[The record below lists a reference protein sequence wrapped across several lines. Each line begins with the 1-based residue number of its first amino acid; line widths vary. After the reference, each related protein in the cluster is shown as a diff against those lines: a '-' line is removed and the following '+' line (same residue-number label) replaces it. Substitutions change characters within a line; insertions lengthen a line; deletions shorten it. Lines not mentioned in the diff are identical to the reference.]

1 MPHRVTHETKVGV
14 RGWDDR
20 WVSSEQVIPKWK
32 QRAAVWVGRVVV
44 FASVWSFLAIP
55 LHLVAPEYV
64 KRVDQAFDFFGIPA
78 GHTFFSAVY
87 LAVVGS
93 ALLRGKRA
101 ALLWVL
107 WVFEVLWLLSA
118 VAAVGLNSVRLANP
132 RDQDLIAEFGEVRLQ
147 DLEIAIAQVIVI
159 GAVIVLLWKI
169 RAAFPARLAPGTRR
183 QAVGALIAG
192 LLISVA
198 VSITLTQIF
207 PKTLDGQKEKIG
219 WAVIAALGQSRSKM
233 AGHEGHGWVGL
244 AVGAISAASLVIAF
258 AIFLRSVRRVR
269 YLSQL
274 EELNLRRLLLEYGER
289 DSLGYFA
296 TRRDKAVVFSPD
308 NEAAIAYR
316 VVNGVS
322 LASGD
327 PIGDP
332 AAWPGAIKRW
342 LAEARTY
349 GWSPAVLSASEEAA
363 HAYVDAGLRAL
374 AMGDEAIIDVP
385 DFTLEGRTM
394 RPVRQAVTRVQ
405 RAGYHAEVVRHGDLS
420 PETLAEYVRLAEAW
434 RGAQTERGFSMAL
447 GRLGDPSD
455 ARCVMVIARDSD
467 GAARGL
473 LSFVPWG
480 VRGVSLDLMRRD
492 PESVNGLMEFMVN
505 GLVEACGDLGVHH
518 ISLNFAMFREIFSDA
533 ERVGA
538 GPVLRLTNALL
549 TAASRFWQLESL
561 YQSNEKYLPRWSP
574 RLICYHRGSSLA
586 QVLLAAGT
594 AEGFLPAPRPWT
606 RVDSAKT
613 AERHAIMAADGGQF
627 AASVQQQEQELL
639 RPVLPDRKLTEQE
652 QIRRCKLDELIAKG
666 IDPYPVAVPRTET
679 LDRIQALH
687 PNLPPDH
694 HTGEEVSVTGR
705 VMRMRNHGA
714 LSFALLQDGLSGLQV
729 MLSAGTCGTE
739 AVENW
744 RRLVDIGDHVSVTGE
759 VVTSRRGELSVAA
772 SGWVMAAKCLHPLPD
787 KRKGFTDP
795 EARVRQ
801 RHLDLVMNPDTLQM
815 MQHRSTAVRALR
827 NGFETRGFIE
837 VETPMLQA
845 VHGGANAR
853 PFITHINAYDTELF
867 LRIAP
872 ELFLKRLSVG
882 GLGKVFE
889 LNRNFRNEGADATH
903 NPEFTSVEA
912 YQPYADYNV
921 MRELTRELLI
931 EAATAV
937 FGKPVVQRADGEID
951 ISGDWPVITVHDAVG
966 RAIGVPIDS
975 GTPIE
980 RLRELC
986 AEHGVHAAFNLSAGE
1001 LVLELYD
1008 ELVEPAT
1015 TLPTF
1020 YTDFPL
1026 ETSPLTRTHR
1036 TDPRLAERWD
1046 LVAFGAEIGTAYSE
1060 LVDPVE
1066 QRRRLTEQS
1075 LKAAAGDPEAM
1086 SLDEDF
1092 LTALEYAMP
1101 PTGGLG
1107 IGVDRVMMML
1117 TGQNIRATLAF
1128 PFVRPTPRS

>member
-1 MPHRVTHETKVGV
+1 M
-14 RGWDDR
+14 
-20 WVSSEQVIPKWK
+20 SSQQDVPNW
-32 QRAAVWVGRVVV
+32 QHRAAVWVGRVVV
-44 FASVWSFLAIP
+44 AASVWSFLAIP
-55 LHLVAPEYV
+55 LHLFAPAYV
-64 KRVDQAFDFFGIPA
+64 RKVDLIFEFFGIPA

-87 LAVVGS
+87 LAVIGS

-107 WVFEVLWLLSA
+107 LVFEVLWLVTQIAA
-118 VAAVGLNSVRLANP
+118 VAFTSVRLANP
-132 RDQDLIAEFGEVRLQ
+132 DDAELLEEFGGPARIQ
-147 DLEIAIAQVIVI
+147 DLELGIAQLVVVS
-159 GAVIVLLWKI
+159 ALIVLLWTI
-169 RAAFPARLAPGTRR
+169 RGAFPARVAPGSRR
-183 QAVGALIAG
+183 QAIAALVAG
-192 LLISVA
+192 LMISIA

-207 PKTLDGQKEKIG
+207 PNTLSGQKEKIG
-219 WAVIAALGQSRSKM
+219 WAVMAALGQSRTRIG

-269 YLSQL
+269 YLSQP
-274 EELNLRRLLLEYGER
+274 EELHLRRLLLQYGER

-327 PIGDP
+327 PLGDP
-332 AAWPGAIKRW
+332 AAWPGAINRW

-374 AMGDEAIIDVP
+374 AMGDEAIIDVA

-394 RPVRQAVTRVQ
+394 RPVRQAVTRAQ
-405 RAGYHAEVVRHGDLS
+405 RSGYHAEVVRHGDLS
-420 PETLAEYVRLAEAW
+420 PATLAKYVELAEHW

-447 GRLGDPSD
+447 GRLGDASD
-455 ARCVMVIARDSD
+455 ARCVMVIARDAD
-467 GAARGL
+467 GAVRGL

-505 GLVEACGDLGVHH
+505 ALVDSCGDLGVHH

-538 GPVLRLTNALL
+538 GPVLRITNALL

-574 RLICYHRGSSLA
+574 RLICYSRGASLA

-606 RVDSAKT
+606 RVDTLET

-627 AASVQQQEQELL
+627 ALAVRKQEEELL
-639 RPVLPDRKLTEQE
+639 RPALPDRRLTEQE
-652 QIRRCKLDELIAKG
+652 RIRRGKLAGLVAAG
-666 IDPYPVAVPRTET
+666 IEPYPVSVPRTET
-679 LDRIQALH
+679 LERIREVHQ
-687 PNLPPDH
+687 NLPADH
-694 HTGEEVSVTGR
+694 RTGHQVSVTGR
-705 VMRMRNHGA
+705 VTRMRNHGGLA
-714 LSFALLQDGLSGLQV
+714 FAELQDGLASLQV
-729 MLSAGTCGTE
+729 MLTADTCGVTSLE
-739 AVENW
+739 HW

-759 VVTSRRGELSVAA
+759 VVTSRRGELSLAA
-772 SGWVMAAKCLHPLPD
+772 TGWLMAAKCLHPLPD
-787 KRKGFTDP
+787 KRNGFTDP

-801 RHLDLVMNPDTLQM
+801 RHLDLVMNPDSLQM
-815 MQHRSTAVRALR
+815 MQYRSTAVRALR
-827 NGFETRGFIE
+827 NGFESRGFIE

-853 PFITHINAYDTELF
+853 PFVTHINAYDTDLF

-912 YQPYADYNV
+912 YQPYADYV
-921 MRELTRELLI
+921 TMLELTRELLI

-937 FGKPVVQRADGEID
+937 FGKPVVQRPDGEVD
-951 ISGDWPVITVHDAVG
+951 ISGDWPVVTVHDAVS
-966 RAIGVPIDS
+966 RATGVQVDS
-975 GTPIE
+975 GTSVE
-980 RLRELC
+980 RLREIC
-986 AEHGVHAAFNLSAGE
+986 AEHGVHAGFDLSAGE

-1008 ELVEPAT
+1008 ELVEPTT

-1020 YTDFPL
+1020 YTDFPV

-1036 TDPRLAERWD
+1036 NNPRLAERWD

-1092 LTALEYAMP
+1092 LSALEYAMP

-1128 PFVRPTPRS
+1128 PFVRPAPRL

>member
-1 MPHRVTHETKVGV
+1 MISQ
-14 RGWDDR
+14 
-20 WVSSEQVIPKWK
+20 VSSEQVIPKWQ
-32 QRAAVWVGRVVV
+32 QRAAVWVGRAVL
-44 FASVWSFLAIP
+44 FAAVCSFIAVP
-55 LHLVAPEYV
+55 LHLFAPEFV
-64 KRVDQAFDFFGIPA
+64 KDAEGVIEFFGIPA
-78 GHTFFSAVY
+78 GHTFLSAVY

-107 WVFEVLWLLSA
+107 WVFEGLWLLEQIA
-118 VAAVGLNSVRLANP
+118 NLGFISVQIANP
-132 RDQDLIAEFGEVRLQ
+132 NDPELNAKFGPASFG
-147 DLEIAIAQVIVI
+147 DLELSIAQVIVPILMI
-159 GAVIVLLWKI
+159 GLLWTI
-169 RAAFPARLAPGTRR
+169 RSSFPARLAPGTRR
-183 QAVGALIAG
+183 LAIGALITG
-192 LLISVA
+192 LVISIA
-198 VSITLTQIF
+198 ISITLTQVF
-207 PKTLDGQKEKIG
+207 PHTLRGQREKIG
-219 WAVIAALGQSRSKM
+219 WGIVAALGQSRTRM
-233 AGHEGHGWVGL
+233 GADHEGHGWVGL
-244 AVGAISAASLVIAF
+244 TVGFISAASLVIAF
-258 AIFLRSVRRVR
+258 AIFLRSVQRVR
-269 YLSQL
+269 YLSQV
-274 EELNLRRLLLEYGER
+274 EELQVRRLLLEYGER

-308 NEAAIAYR
+308 NNAAIAYR

-327 PIGDP
+327 PLGDP
-332 AAWPGAIKRW
+332 AAWPGAIQRW

-363 HAYVDAGLRAL
+363 QAYAAAGLRAL
-374 AMGDEAIIDVP
+374 AMGDEAIIDVA

-394 RPVRQAVTRVQ
+394 RPVRQAVTRAH
-405 RAGYHAEVVRHGDLS
+405 RAGYHAEVRRHGDLS
-420 PETLAEYVRLAEAW
+420 PDVLHEYVRLAEQW
-434 RGAQTERGFSMAL
+434 RGGQTERGFSMAL
-447 GRLGDPSD
+447 GRLGDPAD

-467 GAARGL
+467 GAVRGL

-492 PESVNGLMEFMVN
+492 PESVNGLMEFMVAS
-505 GLVEACGDLGVHH
+505 LVDACGDLGVHH

-533 ERVGA
+533 ERIGA
-538 GPVLRLTNALL
+538 GPVLRITNALL

-574 RLICYHRGSSLA
+574 RLICYSRGASLA

-606 RVDSAKT
+606 RVDTAET
-613 AERHAIMAADGGQF
+613 AERHAIMAADGGRF
-627 AASVQQQEQELL
+627 AAAVREQEEELL
-639 RPVLPDRKLTEQE
+639 RPAVPDRRLTEQE
-652 QIRRCKLDELIAKG
+652 QIRRAKLAGLVAAG
-666 IDPYPVAVPRTET
+666 IEPYPVSVPRTET
-679 LDRIQALH
+679 LERIRALH
-687 PNLPPDH
+687 QNLPADH
-694 HTGEEVSVTGR
+694 HTGQEVSVTGR
-705 VMRMRNHGA
+705 VMRMRNHGG
-714 LSFALLQDGLSGLQV
+714 LSFAQLQDGLADLQV
-729 MLSAGTCGTE
+729 MLTAEACGDE
-739 AVENW
+739 ALEHW
-744 RRLVDIGDHVSVTGE
+744 RKLVDIGDHVSVTGE
-759 VVTSRRGELSVAA
+759 VVTSRRGELSIAA
-772 SGWVMAAKCLHPLPD
+772 TGWVMAAKCLHPLPD

-801 RHLDLVMNPDTLQM
+801 RHLDLVMNPESLQM

-827 NGFETRGFIE
+827 NGFEARGFIE

-853 PFITHINAYDTELF
+853 PFVTHINAYDTELF

-912 YQPYADYNV
+912 YQPYADYIV

-931 EAATAV
+931 ETATAV
-937 FGKPVVQRADGEID
+937 FGKPLVKRPDGEID
-951 ISGDWPVITVHDAVG
+951 ISGDWPVISVHDAVS
-966 RAIGVPIDS
+966 RAVGVEIDA
-975 GTPIE
+975 GTSVE
-980 RLRELC
+980 RLRCLC
-986 AEHGVHAAFNLSAGE
+986 AEHGVHVAFDLSAGE

-1008 ELVEPAT
+1008 ELVEPQT
-1015 TLPTF
+1015 TTPTF

-1036 TDPRLAERWD
+1036 SDPRLAERWD

-1092 LTALEYAMP
+1092 LSALEYAMP

-1107 IGVDRVMMML
+1107 IGIDRVMMML
-1117 TGQNIRATLAF
+1117 TGQNIRSTLAF
-1128 PFVRPTPRS
+1128 PFVRPAPRP

>member
-1 MPHRVTHETKVGV
+1 MR
-14 RGWDDR
+14 
-20 WVSSEQVIPKWK
+20 SEQAVVIPVW
-32 QRAAVWVGRVVV
+32 QHRAAVWVGRVVV
-44 FASVWSFLAIP
+44 LASVWSFVAIP
-55 LHLVAPEYV
+55 LHIGAPILV
-64 KRVDQAFDFFGIPA
+64 KHVDMAFDFVGIPA
-78 GHTFFSAVY
+78 GHTIFSAVY

-107 WVFEVLWLLSA
+107 WVFEALWLL
-118 VAAVGLNSVRLANP
+118 GLTAYIAFSTVRLSSP
-132 RDQDLIAEFGEVRLQ
+132 GGSEWLSDLDRTTVQ
-147 DLEIAIAQVIVI
+147 DLEWAIVQWVVVA
-159 GAVIVLLWKI
+159 ALIVLLWKI
-169 RAAFPARLAPGTRR
+169 RGAFPARLAPGTRR
-183 QAVGALIAG
+183 LAVGALVFG
-192 LLISVA
+192 MLISIA

-207 PKTLDGQKEKIG
+207 PRTLSGQRQKIG
-219 WAVIAALGQSRSKM
+219 WAIVAALGQSRSKLG
-233 AGHEGHGWVGL
+233 GHEGHGWVGL
-244 AVGAISAASLVIAF
+244 TVGAISAASLVIAF
-258 AIFLRSVRRVR
+258 WIFLRSVQRVR
-269 YLSQL
+269 YLTQP
-274 EELNLRRLLLEYGER
+274 EELEVRRLLLLHGER

-296 TRRDKAVVFSPD
+296 TRRDKAVVFAPD
-308 NEAAIAYR
+308 NNAAIAYR

-327 PIGDP
+327 PLGDP
-332 AAWPGAIKRW
+332 VAWPAAIQRW
-342 LAEARTY
+342 LVEARTY

-363 HAYVDAGLRAL
+363 QAYVDAGLRAL
-374 AMGDEAIIDVP
+374 SMGDEAIIDVA

-420 PETLAEYVRLAEAW
+420 PETLAQYVHLAERW
-434 RGAQTERGFSMAL
+434 RGARTERGFSMAL
-447 GRLGDPSD
+447 GRLGDPAD
-455 ARCVMVIARDSD
+455 ARCVMVIARDAD
-467 GAARGL
+467 GVVRGL

-492 PESVNGLMEFMVN
+492 PESANGLMEFMVTS
-505 GLVEACGDLGVHH
+505 LIEASGDLGIHR

-574 RLICYHRGSSLA
+574 RLMCYSRGASLA
-586 QVLLAAGT
+586 QVVLAAGT

-606 RVDSAKT
+606 RVDTVET
-613 AERHAIMAADGGQF
+613 AERHAIMAADGRAFASAVRGQ
-627 AASVQQQEQELL
+627 EEELL
-639 RPVLPDRKLTEQE
+639 RPALPERKLTEQE
-652 QIRRCKLDELIAKG
+652 QIRRAKLTELVAAG
-666 IDPYPVAVPRTET
+666 IDPYPVSVPRTET
-679 LDRIQALH
+679 LERVRELY

-694 HTGEEVSVTGR
+694 HTDHLVSVTGR
-705 VMRMRNHGA
+705 VMRMRNHGG
-714 LSFALLQDGLSGLQV
+714 LSFAQLQDGLTQLQV
-729 MLSAGTCGTE
+729 MFTAEACGDVPLE
-739 AVENW
+739 QW

-759 VVTSRRGELSVAA
+759 VVTSRRGELSIAA
-772 SGWVMAAKCLHPLPD
+772 TSWVMAAKCLHPLPD

-801 RHLDLVMNPDTLQM
+801 RHIDLVMNPDSLRM
-815 MQHRSTAVRALR
+815 MQQRSAAVRAMR

-853 PFITHINAYDTELF
+853 PFVTHINAYDTELF

-882 GLGKVFE
+882 GMGKIFE

-912 YQPYADYNV
+912 YQPYADYHV

-937 FGKPVVQRADGEID
+937 FGKPVVRRADGEID
-951 ISGDWPVITVHDAVG
+951 ISGEWPVVTVHDAVG
-966 RAIGVPIDS
+966 QAAGTEIDPN
-975 GTPIE
+975 TPVE
-980 RLRELC
+980 RLREIC
-986 AEHGVHAAFNLSAGE
+986 AEHGLHTTFEMSAGE

-1008 ELVEPAT
+1008 ELVEPNT
-1015 TLPTF
+1015 TFPTF

-1026 ETSPLTRTHR
+1026 ETSPLTRNHR
-1036 TDPRLAERWD
+1036 SDPRLAERWD

-1092 LTALEYAMP
+1092 LSALEYAMP

-1117 TGQNIRATLAF
+1117 TGQNIRSTLAF
-1128 PFVRPTPRS
+1128 PFVRPSVRD

>member
-1 MPHRVTHETKVGV
+1 V
-14 RGWDDR
+14 R
-20 WVSSEQVIPKWK
+20 SEQQAVVPKW
-32 QRAAVWVGRVVV
+32 QHHAAVWVGRVVV
-44 FASVWSFLAIP
+44 LASVWSFLAIP
-55 LHLVAPEYV
+55 LHMFAPAYV
-64 KRVDQAFDFFGIPA
+64 KRVDMAFDFVGIPA
-78 GHTFFSAVY
+78 GHTIFSAVY

-107 WVFEVLWLLSA
+107 WVFEGLWLL
-118 VAAVGLNSVRLANP
+118 GLTGYIAFSTVRLNNP
-132 RDQDLIAEFGEVRLQ
+132 HSSEWLSDFDRTTVQ
-147 DLEIAIAQVIVI
+147 DLEWSIVQWVVV
-159 GAVIVLLWKI
+159 AALIVLLWMI
-169 RAAFPARLAPGTRR
+169 RGAFPARLAPGTRR
-183 QAVGALIAG
+183 LAIGALVLG
-192 LLISVA
+192 MMISIA

-207 PKTLDGQKEKIG
+207 PNTLSGQRQKIG

-233 AGHEGHGWVGL
+233 GGHEGHGWIGLLVG
-244 AVGAISAASLVIAF
+244 GISAASLVIAF
-258 AIFLRSVRRVR
+258 WIFLRSVQRVR
-269 YLSQL
+269 YLTQP
-274 EELNLRRLLLEYGER
+274 EELDVRRLLLLHGER

-296 TRRDKAVVFSPD
+296 TRRDKAVVFSPGKD
-308 NEAAIAYR
+308 AAIAYR

-327 PIGDP
+327 PLGDP
-332 AAWPGAIKRW
+332 VAWPGAIQQW
-342 LAEARTY
+342 LTEARRY

-374 AMGDEAIIDVP
+374 SMGDEAIIDVA

-405 RAGYHAEVVRHGDLS
+405 RAGYHAEVVRQGDLS
-420 PETLAEYVRLAEAW
+420 PETLHEYVHLAEKW
-434 RGAQTERGFSMAL
+434 RGARTERGFSMAL
-447 GRLGDPSD
+447 GRLGDSAD
-455 ARCVMVIARDSD
+455 TRCVMVIARDAD
-467 GAARGL
+467 GAVRGL

-492 PESVNGLMEFMVN
+492 PESANGLMEFMVTS
-505 GLVEACGDLGVHH
+505 LVEACGDLGVHR

-538 GPVLRLTNALL
+538 GPVLRLTSALL

-574 RLICYHRGSSLA
+574 RLICYSRGASLA

-594 AEGFLPAPRPWT
+594 AEGFLPAPQPWT
-606 RVDSAKT
+606 RVDSADMAEL
-613 AERHAIMAADGGQF
+613 AERHAIMAADGGAF
-627 AASVQQQEQELL
+627 AAAVREQDEKLL
-639 RPVLPDRKLTEQE
+639 RPALPEPKLTEQE
-652 QIRRCKLDELIAKG
+652 RIRRTKLAELVAAG
-666 IDPYPVAVPRTET
+666 IDPYPVCVPRTET
-679 LDRIQALH
+679 LERVRELY
-687 PNLPPDH
+687 PNLPPDR
-694 HTGEEVSVTGR
+694 HTGQTVSVTGR
-705 VMRMRNHGA
+705 VLRMRDHGA
-714 LSFALLQDGLSGLQV
+714 LAFAQLQDGLAQLQV
-729 MLSAGTCGTE
+729 MLTAEACGD
-739 AVENW
+739 VPLDQW
-744 RRLVDIGDHVSVTGE
+744 RRLVDIGDHVSVTGQ
-759 VVTSRRGELSVAA
+759 VVTSRRGELSVAVT
-772 SGWVMAAKCLHPLPD
+772 SWVMAAKCLHPLPD

-801 RHLDLVMNPDTLQM
+801 RHIDLVMNPDSLRM
-815 MQHRSTAVRALR
+815 MQHRSAAVRALR
-827 NGFETRGFIE
+827 NGFEARGFIE

-882 GLGKVFE
+882 GMGKIFE

-912 YQPYADYNV
+912 YQPYADYHV

-937 FGKPVVQRADGEID
+937 FGKPVVRRGADEID
-951 ISGDWPVITVHDAVG
+951 ISGEWPVLTVHDAVG
-966 RAIGVPIDS
+966 RAA
-975 GTPIE
+975 GTSISPDTPVE
-980 RLRELC
+980 RLREVC
-986 AEHGVHAAFNLSAGE
+986 AEHGVHTTFEMTAGE

-1008 ELVEPAT
+1008 ELVEPNT
-1015 TLPTF
+1015 TFPTF

-1026 ETSPLTRTHR
+1026 ETSPLTRNHR
-1036 TDPRLAERWD
+1036 TDSRLAERWD

-1092 LTALEYAMP
+1092 LSALEYAMP

-1117 TGQNIRATLAF
+1117 TGQNIRSTLAF
-1128 PFVRPTPRS
+1128 PFVRPAPRD

>member
-1 MPHRVTHETKVGV
+1 MWQHR
-14 RGWDDR
+14 
-20 WVSSEQVIPKWK
+20 S
-32 QRAAVWVGRVVV
+32 AVWVGRVVV
-44 FASVWSFLAIP
+44 LASVWSFLAIP
-55 LHLVAPEYV
+55 LHIGAPIFV
-64 KRVDQAFDFFGIPA
+64 KHVDMAFDFVGIPA

-107 WVFEVLWLLSA
+107 WVFEALWLL
-118 VAAVGLNSVRLANP
+118 GLTAYIAFSTVRLSSP
-132 RDQDLIAEFGEVRLQ
+132 GGTEWLSDLDRTTVQ
-147 DLEIAIAQVIVI
+147 DLEWAIIQWVVVA
-159 GAVIVLLWKI
+159 ALIVLLWKI
-169 RAAFPARLAPGTRR
+169 RGAFPARLAPGTRR
-183 QAVGALIAG
+183 LAVGALVFG
-192 LLISVA
+192 MLISIA
-198 VSITLTQIF
+198 VSVTLTQIF
-207 PKTLDGQKEKIG
+207 PRTLSGQRQKIG
-219 WAVIAALGQSRSKM
+219 WAIIAALGQSRSKLG
-233 AGHEGHGWVGL
+233 GHEGHGWIGL

-258 AIFLRSVRRVR
+258 WIFLRSVQRVR
-269 YLSQL
+269 YLTQA
-274 EELNLRRLLLEYGER
+274 EELGVRRLLLLHGER

-327 PIGDP
+327 PLGDP
-332 AAWPGAIKRW
+332 LAWPAAIHRW
-342 LAEARTY
+342 LAEARRY

-363 HAYVDAGLRAL
+363 QAYVDAGLRAL
-374 AMGDEAIIDVP
+374 SMGDEAIIDVA

-405 RAGYHAEVVRHGDLS
+405 RAGYHAEVVRAGDLS
-420 PETLAEYVRLAEAW
+420 PETLAQYVHLAERW
-434 RGAQTERGFSMAL
+434 RGARTERGFSMAL
-447 GRLGDPSD
+447 GRLGDPAD
-455 ARCVMVIARDSD
+455 ARCVMVIARDTE
-467 GAARGL
+467 GVVRGL

-492 PESVNGLMEFMVN
+492 PESANGLMEFMVTS
-505 GLVEACGDLGVHH
+505 LIEASRDLGIHR

-549 TAASRFWQLESL
+549 TGASRFWQLESL

-574 RLICYHRGSSLA
+574 RLMCYSRGASLA
-586 QVLLAAGT
+586 QVVLAAGT

-606 RVDSAKT
+606 RVDSVEA
-613 AERHAIMAADGGQF
+613 AERHAIMAADGRAF
-627 AASVQQQEQELL
+627 ATAVREQENELL
-639 RPVLPDRKLTEQE
+639 RPALPERKLTEQE
-652 QIRRCKLDELIAKG
+652 QIRRAKLLELVAAG
-666 IDPYPVAVPRTET
+666 IDPYPVSVPRTET
-679 LDRIQALH
+679 LERVRELY

-694 HTGEEVSVTGR
+694 HTDHLVSVTGR
-705 VMRMRNHGA
+705 VMRMRDHGGLA
-714 LSFALLQDGLSGLQV
+714 FAQLQDGAIELQV
-729 MLSAGTCGTE
+729 MFTAEACGDVPLE
-739 AVENW
+739 QW

-759 VVTSRRGELSVAA
+759 VVTSRRGELSIAA
-772 SGWVMAAKCLHPLPD
+772 TSWVMAAKCLHPLPD

-801 RHLDLVMNPDTLQM
+801 RHIDMVMNPDSLRM
-815 MQHRSTAVRALR
+815 MQQRSAAVRALR
-827 NGFETRGFIE
+827 NGFEARGFIE

-853 PFITHINAYDTELF
+853 PFATHINAYDTELF

-882 GLGKVFE
+882 GMGKIFE

-912 YQPYADYNV
+912 YQPYADYQV
-921 MRELTRELLI
+921 MRELTRELLV

-937 FGKPVVQRADGEID
+937 FGKPVVRRADGEID
-951 ISGDWPVITVHDAVG
+951 VSGEWPVVTVHDAVG
-966 RAIGVPIDS
+966 RAAGVDLDS
-975 GTPIE
+975 NTPVE
-980 RLRELC
+980 RLREIC
-986 AEHGVHAAFNLSAGE
+986 AEHRLHTTFEMSAGE

-1008 ELVEPAT
+1008 ELVEPNTAF
-1015 TLPTF
+1015 PTF

-1026 ETSPLTRTHR
+1026 ETSPLTRNHR
-1036 TDPRLAERWD
+1036 ADPRLAERWD

-1092 LTALEYAMP
+1092 LSALEYAMP

-1117 TGQNIRATLAF
+1117 TGQNIRSTLAF
-1128 PFVRPTPRS
+1128 PFVRPAPRD

>member
-1 MPHRVTHETKVGV
+1 MR
-14 RGWDDR
+14 
-20 WVSSEQVIPKWK
+20 SEQAVVIPVW
-32 QRAAVWVGRVVV
+32 QHRAAVWVGRVVV
-44 FASVWSFLAIP
+44 LASVWSFLAIP
-55 LHLVAPEYV
+55 LHIGAPILV
-64 KRVDQAFDFFGIPA
+64 KHVDMAFDFVGIPA

-107 WVFEVLWLLSA
+107 WVFEALWLL
-118 VAAVGLNSVRLANP
+118 GLTAYIAFSSVRLSSPGGAEWLS
-132 RDQDLIAEFGEVRLQ
+132 DLDRTTVQ
-147 DLEIAIAQVIVI
+147 DLEWAIVQWVVVAAI
-159 GAVIVLLWKI
+159 IVLLWKI
-169 RAAFPARLAPGTRR
+169 RGAFPARLAPGTRR
-183 QAVGALIAG
+183 LAVGALVFG
-192 LLISVA
+192 MLISIA

-207 PKTLDGQKEKIG
+207 PRTLSGQRQKIG
-219 WAVIAALGQSRSKM
+219 WAIIAALGQSRSKLG
-233 AGHEGHGWVGL
+233 GHEGHGWIGL
-244 AVGAISAASLVIAF
+244 SVGAISAASLVIAF
-258 AIFLRSVRRVR
+258 WIFLRSVQRVR
-269 YLSQL
+269 YLTQA
-274 EELNLRRLLLEYGER
+274 EELEVRRLLLLHGER

-296 TRRDKAVVFSPD
+296 TRRDKAIVFSPD
-308 NEAAIAYR
+308 NDAAIAYR

-327 PIGDP
+327 PLGDP
-332 AAWPGAIKRW
+332 LAWPAAIQRW
-342 LAEARTY
+342 LEEARRY

-363 HAYVDAGLRAL
+363 QAYVDAGLRAL
-374 AMGDEAIIDVP
+374 SMGDEAIIDVA

-420 PETLAEYVRLAEAW
+420 PQTLAQYVHLAERW
-434 RGAQTERGFSMAL
+434 RGARTERGFSMAL
-447 GRLGDPSD
+447 GRLGDPAD
-455 ARCVMVIARDSD
+455 ARCVMVIARDAD
-467 GAARGL
+467 GVVRGL

-492 PESVNGLMEFMVN
+492 PESANGLMEFMVTS
-505 GLVEACGDLGVHH
+505 LIEASGDLGVHR

-549 TAASRFWQLESL
+549 TGASRFWQLESL

-574 RLICYHRGSSLA
+574 RLMCYSRGASLA
-586 QVLLAAGT
+586 QVVLAAGT

-606 RVDSAKT
+606 RVDTVET
-613 AERHAIMAADGGQF
+613 AERHAIMAADGRAF
-627 AASVQQQEQELL
+627 ATAVREQENELL
-639 RPVLPDRKLTEQE
+639 RPALPERKLTEQE
-652 QIRRCKLDELIAKG
+652 QIRRTKLTELVAAG
-666 IDPYPVAVPRTET
+666 IDPYPVSVPRTET
-679 LDRIQALH
+679 LERVRELY

-694 HTGEEVSVTGR
+694 HTDHQVSVTGR
-705 VMRMRNHGA
+705 VMRMRNHGGLA
-714 LSFALLQDGLSGLQV
+714 FAQLQDGLTQLQV
-729 MLSAGTCGTE
+729 MFTAEACGDVPLE
-739 AVENW
+739 QW

-759 VVTSRRGELSVAA
+759 VVTSRRGELSIAA
-772 SGWVMAAKCLHPLPD
+772 TSWVMAAKCLHPLPD

-801 RHLDLVMNPDTLQM
+801 RHIDLVMNPDSLRM
-815 MQHRSTAVRALR
+815 MQQRSAAVRAMR

-853 PFITHINAYDTELF
+853 PFATHINAYDTELF

-882 GLGKVFE
+882 GMGKIFE

-912 YQPYADYNV
+912 YQPYADYHV

-937 FGKPVVQRADGEID
+937 FGKPVVRRADGEID
-951 ISGDWPVITVHDAVG
+951 ISGEWPVITVHEAVG
-966 RAIGVPIDS
+966 RAAGVDLDPN
-975 GTPIE
+975 TPVE

-986 AEHGVHAAFNLSAGE
+986 AEHGVHTTFEMSAGE

-1008 ELVEPAT
+1008 ELVEPNT
-1015 TLPTF
+1015 TFPTF

-1026 ETSPLTRTHR
+1026 ETSPLTRNHR
-1036 TDPRLAERWD
+1036 SDPRLAERWD

-1092 LTALEYAMP
+1092 LSALEYAMP

-1117 TGQNIRATLAF
+1117 TGQNIRSTLAF
-1128 PFVRPTPRS
+1128 PFVRPAARD

>member
-1 MPHRVTHETKVGV
+1 V
-14 RGWDDR
+14 R
-20 WVSSEQVIPKWK
+20 SEQAEAAVPQWQ
-32 QRAAVWVGRVVV
+32 QRAAVWVGRIVVA
-44 FASVWSFLAIP
+44 ASVWSFIAIP
-55 LHLVAPEYV
+55 LHLFAPAYV

-107 WVFEVLWLLSA
+107 WVFEALWLIAQTAA
-118 VAAVGLNSVRLANP
+118 VAFTSVRLANP
-132 RDQDLIAEFGEVRLQ
+132 NDTELLRDFGPATVQ
-147 DLEIAIAQVIVI
+147 DLEWGIVQVIVVAAI
-159 GAVIVLLWKI
+159 IVLLWKI
-169 RAAFPARLAPGTRR
+169 RGAFPARLAPGTRR
-183 QAVGALIAG
+183 LAVTALLGG
-192 LLISVA
+192 LLISAA

-207 PKTLDGQKEKIG
+207 PKSLSGQREKIG
-219 WAVIAALGQSRSKM
+219 WAIIAALGQSRSRM
-233 AGHEGHGWVGL
+233 GGHEGHGWIGL
-244 AVGAISAASLVIAF
+244 SVGAISAASVVIAF

-269 YLSQL
+269 YLTQP
-274 EELNLRRLLLEYGER
+274 EELDVRRLLLLHGER

-296 TRRDKAVVFSPD
+296 TRRDKAVIFSPAKD
-308 NEAAIAYR
+308 AAIAYR

-327 PIGDP
+327 PLGDP
-332 AAWPGAIKRW
+332 AAWPGAIKVW

-374 AMGDEAIIDVP
+374 SMGDEAIIDVA

-405 RAGYHAEVVRHGDLS
+405 RAGYHAEVVRQGDLS
-420 PETLAEYVRLAEAW
+420 PETLSEYVHLAEKW
-434 RGAQTERGFSMAL
+434 RGGQSERGFSMAL
-447 GRLGDPSD
+447 GRLGDPAD
-455 ARCVMVIARDSD
+455 ARCVMVIARDAD
-467 GAARGL
+467 GSVRGL

-492 PESVNGLMEFMVN
+492 PESANGLMEFMVTS
-505 GLVEACGDLGVHH
+505 LVDACGDLGLHR

-538 GPVLRLTNALL
+538 GPFLRLTNALL

-574 RLICYHRGSSLA
+574 RLICYSRGASLA

-606 RVDSAKT
+606 RVDTVET
-613 AERHAIMAADGGQF
+613 AERHAIMAADGGAF
-627 AASVQQQEQELL
+627 ATAVRAQEEELL
-639 RPVLPDRKLTEQE
+639 RPALPDRKLTEQE
-652 QIRRCKLDELIAKG
+652 RIRRTKLTELVAAG
-666 IDPYPVAVPRTET
+666 IDPYPVSVPRTET
-679 LDRIQALH
+679 LERVRALY
-687 PNLPPDH
+687 PNLPADRR
-694 HTGEEVSVTGR
+694 TGFTVSVTGR
-705 VMRMRNHGA
+705 VMRMRNHGRLA
-714 LSFALLQDGLSGLQV
+714 FASLQDGPAQLQV
-729 MLSAGTCGTE
+729 MLAADSCG
-739 AVENW
+739 ADALDHW

-759 VVTSRRGELSVAA
+759 VVTSRRGELSIAVT
-772 SGWVMAAKCLHPLPD
+772 SWLMAAKCLHPLPD

-801 RHLDLVMNPDTLQM
+801 RHLDLVMNPDSLRM
-815 MQHRSTAVRALR
+815 MRHRSTAVRALR

-853 PFITHINAYDTELF
+853 PFATHINAYDTELF

-912 YQPYADYNV
+912 YQPYADYHA

-931 EAATAV
+931 ETATAV
-937 FGKPVVQRADGEID
+937 FGKPVLQRPDGEID
-951 ISGDWPVITVHDAVG
+951 ISGDWAVIPVHEAVSRATGRTIDA
-966 RAIGVPIDS
+966 
-975 GTPIE
+975 GTSVDT
-980 RLRELC
+980 LRDLC
-986 AEHGVHAAFNLSAGE
+986 AAHGVHTTVELTAGE

-1008 ELVEPAT
+1008 ELVEPT
-1015 TLPTF
+1015 TTQPTF

-1128 PFVRPTPRS
+1128 PFVRPTEGHRRR

>member
-1 MPHRVTHETKVGV
+1 M
-14 RGWDDR
+14 
-20 WVSSEQVIPKWK
+20 SSEQVIPQWQ
-32 QRAAVWVGRVVV
+32 QRAAVWVGRVVI
-44 FASVWSFLAIP
+44 FASIWSFLAIP
-55 LHLVAPEYV
+55 LHLFAPAYV

-107 WVFEVLWLLSA
+107 WVFEALWLLTSM
-118 VAAVGLNSVRLANP
+118 AAVGLASVRLANP
-132 RDQDLIAEFGEVRLQ
+132 RDQDLIQEFGEAKPQ
-147 DLEIAIAQVIVI
+147 DLELAIARVIVV
-159 GAVIVLLWKI
+159 AALVLLLWKI
-169 RAAFPARLAPGTRR
+169 RASFPARLAPGTRR
-183 QAVGALIAG
+183 LAVGALIGG
-192 LLISVA
+192 LLISIT
-198 VSITLTQIF
+198 VSIMLTQAFPRTLT
-207 PKTLDGQKEKIG
+207 GQKEKIG

-233 AGHEGHGWVGL
+233 GEGHEGHGWVGL
-244 AVGAISAASLVIAF
+244 TVGAISAASLVVAF

-269 YLSQL
+269 YLSQA
-274 EELNLRRLLLEYGER
+274 EELQVRRLLLEYGER

-296 TRRDKAVVFSPD
+296 TRRDKAVVFAPD
-308 NEAAIAYR
+308 NQAAIAYR

-332 AAWPGAIKRW
+332 AAWPGAIQRW
-342 LAEARTY
+342 LAEAQNY

-374 AMGDEAIIDVP
+374 AMGDEAIIDVA

-394 RPVRQAVTRVQ
+394 RPVRQAVTRAQ

-420 PETLAEYVRLAEAW
+420 PEALSEYVKLAEKW

-447 GRLGDPSD
+447 GRLGDPAD

-467 GAARGL
+467 GAVRGL
-473 LSFVPWG
+473 LSFAPWG

-505 GLVEACGDLGVHH
+505 ALVEACGDLGVHH

-574 RLICYHRGSSLA
+574 RLICYSRGASLA

-606 RVDSAKT
+606 RVDSAET

-627 AASVQQQEQELL
+627 AAAVREQEQELL
-639 RPVLPDRKLTEQE
+639 RPVLPDRRLTEQE
-652 QIRRCKLDELIAKG
+652 QIRRCKLAELVAKG
-666 IDPYPVAVPRTET
+666 IDPYPVTVPRTET
-679 LDRIQALH
+679 LERIRALH
-687 PNLPPDH
+687 QNLPPDH
-694 HTGEEVSVTGR
+694 HTGHEVSVTGR

-714 LSFALLQDGLSGLQV
+714 LSFALLQDGLSSLQV
-729 MLSAGTCGTE
+729 MLSAGATGE
-739 AVENW
+739 ESVDNW

-772 SGWVMAAKCLHPLPD
+772 TEWVMAAKCLHPLPD

-801 RHLDLVMNPDTLQM
+801 RHLDLVMNPESLQM

-827 NGFETRGFIE
+827 NGFESRGFIE

-853 PFITHINAYDTELF
+853 PFVTHINAYDTDLF

-882 GLGKVFE
+882 GMGKVFE

-937 FGKPVVQRADGEID
+937 HGKPIVKRPDGELD

-966 RAIGVPIDS
+966 RATGVPIDS
-975 GTPIE
+975 GTSIE

-986 AEHGVHAAFNLSAGE
+986 AEHGVHAGFDLTAGE

-1008 ELVEPAT
+1008 ELVEPTT

-1036 TDPRLAERWD
+1036 NDPRLAERWD

-1075 LKAAAGDPEAM
+1075 LKAASGDPEAM

-1092 LTALEYAMP
+1092 LSALEYAMP

-1128 PFVRPTPRS
+1128 PFVRPAPRI

>member
-1 MPHRVTHETKVGV
+1 MR
-14 RGWDDR
+14 
-20 WVSSEQVIPKWK
+20 SEQAEVVVPQWK
-32 QRAAVWVGRVVV
+32 HRAAVWVGRIVVA
-44 FASVWSFLAIP
+44 ASVWSFIAIP
-55 LHLVAPEYV
+55 LHLFAPAYV

-107 WVFEVLWLLSA
+107 WVFQALWLIAQTAA
-118 VAAVGLNSVRLANP
+118 VAFTSVRLANP
-132 RDQDLIAEFGEVRLQ
+132 NDAELLSDLGPATVK
-147 DLEIAIAQVIVI
+147 DLELGIVQVIVVAAI
-159 GAVIVLLWKI
+159 IVLLWTI
-169 RAAFPARLAPGTRR
+169 RGAFPARLAPGTRR
-183 QAVGALIAG
+183 LAVSALLLG
-192 LLISVA
+192 LFISAA

-207 PKTLDGQKEKIG
+207 PKSLTGQREKIG
-219 WAVIAALGQSRSKM
+219 WAVIAALGQSRSRM
-233 AGHEGHGWVGL
+233 GGHEGHGWIGL
-244 AVGAISAASLVIAF
+244 SVGAISAASLVIAF

-269 YLSQL
+269 YLTQS
-274 EELNLRRLLLEYGER
+274 EEFDVRRLLLLHGER

-296 TRRDKAVVFSPD
+296 TRRDKAVIFSPAKD
-308 NEAAIAYR
+308 AAIAYR

-327 PIGDP
+327 PLGDP
-332 AAWPGAIKRW
+332 AAWPGAIKVW

-374 AMGDEAIIDVP
+374 SMGDEAIIDVA

-405 RAGYHAEVVRHGDLS
+405 RTGYHAEVVRHGDLS
-420 PETLAEYVRLAEAW
+420 PEILSEYVHLAEQW

-447 GRLGDPSD
+447 GRLGDPAD
-455 ARCVMVIARDSD
+455 ARCVMVIARDAE
-467 GAARGL
+467 GTVRGL
-473 LSFVPWG
+473 LSFAPWG

-492 PESVNGLMEFMVN
+492 PESVNGLMEFMVTS
-505 GLVEACGDLGVHH
+505 LVDACGDLGLHR

-574 RLICYHRGSSLA
+574 RLICYSRGASLA

-606 RVDSAKT
+606 RVDSVET
-613 AERHAIMAADGGQF
+613 AERHAIMAADGGAF
-627 AASVQQQEQELL
+627 ATAVRAQEEELL
-639 RPVLPDRKLTEQE
+639 RPALPDRKLTEQE
-652 QIRRCKLDELIAKG
+652 LIRRTKLDELVAAG
-666 IDPYPVAVPRTET
+666 IDPYPVSVPRTET
-679 LDRIQALH
+679 LERIRELH
-687 PNLPPDH
+687 PNLPADH
-694 HTGEEVSVTGR
+694 HTGVTVSVTGR
-705 VMRMRNHGA
+705 VTRMRNHGGLA
-714 LSFALLQDGLSGLQV
+714 FAQLQDGLSQLQA
-729 MLSAGTCGTE
+729 MLTADACGE
-739 AVENW
+739 VALDHW

-759 VVTSRRGELSVAA
+759 IVTSRRGELSIAA
-772 SGWVMAAKCLHPLPD
+772 TSWLMAAKCLHPLPD
-787 KRKGFTDP
+787 KRKGLTDP

-801 RHLDLVMNPDTLQM
+801 RHLDLVMNPDSLRM

-827 NGFETRGFIE
+827 NGFEARGFIE

-853 PFITHINAYDTELF
+853 PFATHINAYDTELF

-912 YQPYADYNV
+912 YQPYADYHV

-937 FGKPVVQRADGEID
+937 FGKPVVQRPDGEID
-951 ISGDWPVITVHDAVG
+951 ISGDWPVITVHEAVS
-966 RAIGVPIDS
+966 RAT
-975 GTPIE
+975 GTPLSADTPAE
-980 RLRELC
+980 QLRELC
-986 AEHGVHAAFNLSAGE
+986 AAHGVHTTFELTAGE

-1008 ELVEPAT
+1008 ELVEPTT

-1026 ETSPLTRTHR
+1026 ETSPLTRSHR
-1036 TDPRLAERWD
+1036 TEPRLAERWD

-1060 LVDPVE
+1060 LIDPVE
-1066 QRRRLTEQS
+1066 QRRRLTDQS
-1075 LKAAAGDPEAM
+1075 LKAAAGDLEAM

-1107 IGVDRVMMML
+1107 IGVDRVMMLL

-1128 PFVRPTPRS
+1128 PFVRPTPRD

>member
-1 MPHRVTHETKVGV
+1 MWQHR
-14 RGWDDR
+14 
-20 WVSSEQVIPKWK
+20 S
-32 QRAAVWVGRVVV
+32 AVWVGRVVV
-44 FASVWSFLAIP
+44 LASVWSFLAIP
-55 LHLVAPEYV
+55 LHIGAPVLV
-64 KRVDQAFDFFGIPA
+64 KHVDMAFDFVGIPA
-78 GHTFFSAVY
+78 GHTIFSAVY

-107 WVFEVLWLLSA
+107 WVFEALWLF
-118 VAAVGLNSVRLANP
+118 GLTAYIAFSSVRLSNP
-132 RDQDLIAEFGEVRLQ
+132 GSTELLSDLDRTTVQ
-147 DLEIAIAQVIVI
+147 DLEWAIVQWVVVA
-159 GAVIVLLWKI
+159 ALIVLLWKI
-169 RAAFPARLAPGTRR
+169 RGAFPARLAPGTRR
-183 QAVGALIAG
+183 LAVGALVFG
-192 LLISVA
+192 MLISIA
-198 VSITLTQIF
+198 VSVTLTQIF
-207 PKTLDGQKEKIG
+207 PRTLSGQRQKIG
-219 WAVIAALGQSRSKM
+219 WAIIAALGQSRSKLG
-233 AGHEGHGWVGL
+233 GHEGHGWIGL
-244 AVGAISAASLVIAF
+244 TVGAISAASLVVAF
-258 AIFLRSVRRVR
+258 WIFLRSVQRVR
-269 YLSQL
+269 YLTQP
-274 EELNLRRLLLEYGER
+274 EELGVRRLLLLHGER

-327 PIGDP
+327 PLGDP
-332 AAWPGAIKRW
+332 VAWPAAIQRW
-342 LAEARTY
+342 LAEARRY

-363 HAYVDAGLRAL
+363 QAYVDAGLRAL
-374 AMGDEAIIDVP
+374 SMGDEAIIDVA

-420 PETLAEYVRLAEAW
+420 PQTLAQYVHLAERW
-434 RGAQTERGFSMAL
+434 RGARTERGFSMAL
-447 GRLGDPSD
+447 GRLGDPAD
-455 ARCVMVIARDSD
+455 ARCVMVIARDAD
-467 GAARGL
+467 GVVRGL

-492 PESVNGLMEFMVN
+492 PESANGLMEFMVTS
-505 GLVEACGDLGVHH
+505 LIEASGDLGLHR

-549 TAASRFWQLESL
+549 TGASRFWQLESL

-574 RLICYHRGSSLA
+574 RLMCYSRGASLA
-586 QVLLAAGT
+586 QVVLAAGT

-606 RVDSAKT
+606 RVDSVET
-613 AERHAIMAADGGQF
+613 AERHAIMAADGRAF
-627 AASVQQQEQELL
+627 AKAAHEQEEELL
-639 RPVLPDRKLTEQE
+639 RPALPERKLTEQE
-652 QIRRCKLDELIAKG
+652 QIRRAKLTELVAAG
-666 IDPYPVAVPRTET
+666 IDPYPVSVPRTET
-679 LDRIQALH
+679 LERVRELY

-694 HTGEEVSVTGR
+694 HTDHLVSVTGR
-705 VMRMRNHGA
+705 VTRMRDHGGLA
-714 LSFALLQDGLSGLQV
+714 FAQLQDGLTQLQV
-729 MLSAGTCGTE
+729 MFTAEACGD
-739 AVENW
+739 VPLDQW

-759 VVTSRRGELSVAA
+759 VVTSRRGELSIAA
-772 SGWVMAAKCLHPLPD
+772 TSWVMAAKCLHPLPD

-801 RHLDLVMNPDTLQM
+801 RHIDLVMNPDSLRM
-815 MQHRSTAVRALR
+815 MQQRSAAVRALR
-827 NGFETRGFIE
+827 NGFEARGFIE

-853 PFITHINAYDTELF
+853 PFATHINAYDTELF

-882 GLGKVFE
+882 GMGKIFE

-912 YQPYADYNV
+912 YQPYADYHV

-937 FGKPVVQRADGEID
+937 FGKPVVRRADDEID
-951 ISGDWPVITVHDAVG
+951 ISGEWPVVTVHDAVG
-966 RAIGVPIDS
+966 QAAGVDLDTD
-975 GTPIE
+975 TPVE
-980 RLRELC
+980 RLREIC
-986 AEHGVHAAFNLSAGE
+986 AEHGVHTTFEMSAGE

-1008 ELVEPAT
+1008 ELVEPNTAF
-1015 TLPTF
+1015 PTF

-1026 ETSPLTRTHR
+1026 ETSPLTRNHR
-1036 TDPRLAERWD
+1036 SDPRLAERWD

-1092 LTALEYAMP
+1092 LSALEYAMP

-1117 TGQNIRATLAF
+1117 TGQNIRSTLAF
-1128 PFVRPTPRS
+1128 PFVRPAARD

>member
-1 MPHRVTHETKVGV
+1 MSG
-14 RGWDDR
+14 
-20 WVSSEQVIPKWK
+20 QQAIPKWQ
-32 QRAAVWVGRVVV
+32 QRAALWVGRAVVT
-44 FASVWSFLAIP
+44 AAVWSFVAVP
-55 LHLVAPEYV
+55 LHLAAPEVV
-64 KRVDQAFDFFGIPA
+64 KHVEAVIDFFGIPA
-78 GHTFFSAVY
+78 GHTFLSAVY

-107 WVFEVLWLLSA
+107 WVFEGLTLITQ
-118 VAAVGLNSVRLANP
+118 VAALGFISVQIANP
-132 RDQDLIAEFGEVRLQ
+132 NDPDLIAEFGRASVE
-147 DLEIAIAQVIVI
+147 DLELGIVR
-159 GAVIVLLWKI
+159 VVVPVLMIVLLWKI
-169 RAAFPARLAPGTRR
+169 RDSFPARLAPGSRR
-183 QAVGALIAG
+183 LAIGVLVTG
-192 LLISVA
+192 LLVSIA
-198 VSITLTQIF
+198 VSITLTQVF
-207 PKTLDGQKEKIG
+207 PNTLNGQKEKIG
-219 WAVIAALGQSRSKM
+219 WAVFAAFGQSRARMGS
-233 AGHEGHGWVGL
+233 GHEGHPWVGL
-244 AVGAISAASLVIAF
+244 TVGFISAASLVIAF
-258 AIFLRSVRRVR
+258 WIFLRSVRRVR
-269 YLSQL
+269 YLSQS
-274 EELNLRRLLLEYGER
+274 EELEVRRLLLQYGER

-308 NEAAIAYR
+308 RNAAIAYR

-327 PIGDP
+327 PLGDP
-332 AAWPGAIKRW
+332 AAWPAAIRTW
-342 LAEARTY
+342 LTEARTY

-363 HAYVDAGLRAL
+363 RAYVGAGLRAL
-374 AMGDEAIIDVP
+374 AMGDEAIIDVA

-394 RPVRQAVTRVQ
+394 RPVRQAVTRAQ
-405 RAGYHAEVVRHGDLS
+405 RAGYHAQVVRHGDLDTD
-420 PETLAEYVRLAEAW
+420 ELAKYVELAEQW
-434 RGAQTERGFSMAL
+434 RGARTERGFSMAL
-447 GRLGDPSD
+447 GRLGDAAD
-455 ARCVMVIARDSD
+455 ARCVMVIARDAD
-467 GAARGL
+467 GAVRGL
-473 LSFVPWG
+473 LSFAPWG

-492 PESVNGLMEFMVN
+492 PKSVNGLMEFMVTA
-505 GLVEACGDLGVHH
+505 LVDACGDLGVHR

-574 RLICYHRGSSLA
+574 RLICYSRGASLA

-606 RVDSAKT
+606 RVDAST
-613 AERHAIMAADGGQF
+613 STDRHAITVGNSAKF
-627 AASVQQQEQELL
+627 AVTVQEQEDELL
-639 RPVLPDRKLTEQE
+639 RPALPDRKLTEQE
-652 QIRRCKLDELIAKG
+652 RIRRAKLAAMVAAG
-666 IDPYPVAVPRTET
+666 IDPYPVTVPRTET
-679 LDRIQALH
+679 LERIRALH
-687 PNLPPDH
+687 QNLPPDH
-694 HTGEEVSVTGR
+694 HTGHQVSVTGR
-705 VMRMRNHGA
+705 VVRLRDHGGLA
-714 LSFALLQDGLSGLQV
+714 FAQLQDGLDQLQV
-729 MLSAGTCGTE
+729 MLTASTPE
-739 AVENW
+739 DLSNW
-744 RRLVDIGDHVSVTGE
+744 YRYVDIGDHVSVTGE

-772 SGWVMAAKCLHPLPD
+772 TSWTMAAKCLHPLPD

-801 RHLDLVMNPDTLQM
+801 RHLDLVMNPDSLRM
-815 MQHRSTAVRALR
+815 LRHRSVAVRALR
-827 NGFETRGFIE
+827 QGFEARGFTE

-853 PFITHINAYDTELF
+853 PFVTHINAYDTELF

-872 ELFLKRLSVG
+872 ELFLKRLGVG
-882 GLGKVFE
+882 GLGKIFE

-912 YQPYADYNV
+912 YQPYADYHV
-921 MRELTRELLI
+921 MRELTRELLL
-931 EAATAV
+931 ETAVAV
-937 FGKPVVQRADGEID
+937 FGKPVVQRDGEELD
-951 ISGDWPVITVHDAVG
+951 ISGDWPVVSVHEAVS
-966 RAIGVPIDS
+966 RATGTALDS
-975 GTPIE
+975 STPVA
-980 RLRELC
+980 RVREIC
-986 AEHGVHAAFNLSAGE
+986 AEHGIKAGFELSAGE

-1008 ELVEPAT
+1008 ELVEPRT

-1026 ETSPLTRTHR
+1026 ETSPLTRGHR

-1092 LTALEYAMP
+1092 LAALEYALP

-1107 IGVDRVMMML
+1107 LGVDRIVMML
-1117 TGQNIRATLAF
+1117 TGQNIRSTLAF
-1128 PFVRPTPRS
+1128 PFVRPAPRS

>member
-1 MPHRVTHETKVGV
+1 M
-14 RGWDDR
+14 
-20 WVSSEQVIPKWK
+20 IPAW
-32 QRAAVWVGRVVV
+32 QHRAAVWVGRVVV
-44 FASVWSFLAIP
+44 AAAVWSFLAIP
-55 LHLVAPEYV
+55 LHLFAPAYV

-107 WVFEVLWLLSA
+107 WVFQALWLLAQTAA
-118 VAAVGLNSVRLANP
+118 VAFTSVRLANP
-132 RDQDLIAEFGEVRLQ
+132 NDAELLSDFGPATVK
-147 DLEIAIAQVIVI
+147 DLELGIVQIVVVIAIIA
-159 GAVIVLLWKI
+159 LLWTI
-169 RAAFPARLAPGTRR
+169 RGAFPARLAPGTRR
-183 QAVGALIAG
+183 LAVSAMVFG
-192 LLISVA
+192 LLVSIA
-198 VSITLTQIF
+198 VSVTLTQIF
-207 PKTLDGQKEKIG
+207 PKTLTGQREKIG
-219 WAVIAALGQSRSKM
+219 WAVIAALGQSRNKM
-233 AGHEGHGWVGL
+233 GGHEGHGWIGL
-244 AVGAISAASLVIAF
+244 TVGAISAASLVIAF

-269 YLSQL
+269 YLTQP
-274 EELNLRRLLLEYGER
+274 EELDVRRLLLEHGER

-296 TRRDKAVVFSPD
+296 TRRDKAVVFGPD
-308 NEAAIAYR
+308 NQAAIAYR

-327 PIGDP
+327 PLGDP
-332 AAWPGAIKRW
+332 VAWPGAIQRW
-342 LAEARTY
+342 LSEARTY
-349 GWSPAVLSASEEAA
+349 GWSPAVLSVSEEAA

-374 AMGDEAIIDVP
+374 SMGDEAIIDVA

-420 PETLAEYVRLAEAW
+420 PEALAEYVQLAELW
-434 RGAQTERGFSMAL
+434 RGAHAERGFSMAL
-447 GRLGDPSD
+447 GRLGDPAD
-455 ARCVMVIARDSD
+455 ARCVMVIARDAD
-467 GAARGL
+467 GQVRGL

-492 PESVNGLMEFMVN
+492 PESVNGLMEFMVTS
-505 GLVEACGDLGVHH
+505 LVDACGDLGLHR

-574 RLICYHRGSSLA
+574 RLICYSRGASLA

-606 RVDSAKT
+606 RVDSVET
-613 AERHAIMAADGGQF
+613 AERHAIRAADGGRF
-627 AASVQQQEQELL
+627 TAAVHELEEELL
-639 RPVLPDRKLTEQE
+639 RPALPDRKLTEQE
-652 QIRRCKLDELIAKG
+652 RIRRTKLAELVAAG
-666 IDPYPVAVPRTET
+666 MDPYPVSVPRTET
-679 LDRIQALH
+679 LEQVRDRH

-694 HTGEEVSVTGR
+694 HTGHTVSITGR
-705 VMRMRNHGA
+705 VMRLRNHGG
-714 LSFALLQDGLSGLQV
+714 LSFAQLQDGLSQLQV
-729 MLSAGTCGTE
+729 MLTTEGCGET
-739 AVENW
+739 ALDQW

-759 VVTSRRGELSVAA
+759 VVTSRRGELSIAA
-772 SGWVMAAKCLHPLPD
+772 SSWLMAAKCLHPLPD
-787 KRKGFTDP
+787 KRKGLTDP

-801 RHLDLVMNPDTLQM
+801 RHLDLIMNPDSLRM
-815 MQHRSTAVRALR
+815 MQQRSAAVRALR
-827 NGFETRGFIE
+827 NGFEARGFIE

-853 PFITHINAYDTELF
+853 PFVTHINAYDTELF

-882 GLGKVFE
+882 GMGKIFE

-912 YQPYADYNV
+912 YQPYADYHV

-937 FGKPVVQRADGEID
+937 FGKPVVQRPDGEID
-951 ISGDWPVITVHDAVG
+951 ISGDWPVVTVHDAVG
-966 RAIGVPIDS
+966 RATGTTIDAY
-975 GTPIE
+975 TPAE

-986 AEHGVHAAFNLSAGE
+986 AEYGVHTTFELTAGE

-1008 ELVEPAT
+1008 ELVEPT
-1015 TLPTF
+1015 TTTPTF

-1026 ETSPLTRTHR
+1026 ETSPLTRSHR
-1036 TDPRLAERWD
+1036 AEPRLAERWD

-1092 LTALEYAMP
+1092 LTTLEYAMP

-1117 TGQNIRATLAF
+1117 TGQNIRSTLAF
-1128 PFVRPTPRS
+1128 PFVRPAPRE